1 MEAIAKLKIEESE
14 KCGEIKWY
22 EIKLCRKIVCKLYFP
37 NIFHPNKY
45 SAEFDTFTLSNMPLE
60 RAFGAVIKELNTM
73 YGVTEIKDKQGY
85 PWELLE
91 VFENP
96 LLADVTAAE
105 VKP

>member
-1 MEAIAKLKIEESE
+1 MKAIATLKLINSE

-22 EIKLCRKIVCKLYFP
+22 EIKLGRKVVCNLNFP
-37 NIFHPNKY
+37 NIFHPDTW
-45 SAEFDTFTLSNMPLE
+45 SAEFDTFTLSNIPFK
-60 RAFGAVIKELNTM
+60 RVFKAVSKELNAM
-73 YGVTEIKDKQGY
+73 YGITEIKDKQGY

>member
-1 MEAIAKLKIEESE
+1 MKAIAKLKIENSE
-14 KCGEIKWY
+14 KCGGIKWY
-22 EIKLCRKIVCKLYFP
+22 EIKLSRKIVCKFYFP
-37 NIFHPNKY
+37 NIFHPNKF

-60 RAFGAVIKELNTM
+60 RAFKAVSKELHAM
-73 YGVTEIKDKQGY
+73 YGITEIEDKQGY

-91 VFENP
+91 VFEDS

>member
-1 MEAIAKLKIEESE
+1 MKAIAKLKFINSG

-22 EIKLCRKIVCKLYFP
+22 EIKLGRKVVCNLNFP
-37 NIFHPNKY
+37 NIFHPNKF

-60 RAFGAVIKELNTM
+60 RAFKAVSKELYAM
-73 YGVTEIKDKQGY
+73 YGITEIEDKQGY

-91 VFENP
+91 AFEDS

>member
-1 MEAIAKLKIEESE
+1 MKAIAKLKIEESE
-14 KCGEIKWY
+14 KCGKIKWY
-22 EIKLCRKIVCKLYFP
+22 EIKLCRKIVCKFYFP

-60 RAFGAVIKELNTM
+60 RAFGAVSKELYAM
-73 YGVTEIKDKQGY
+73 YGVTEIKDKQGC

>member
-1 MEAIAKLKIEESE
+1 MKAIAELKIENSE

-37 NIFHPNKY
+37 NIFHPNKC
-45 SAEFDTFTLSNMPLE
+45 SAEFDTFTLSNLPLE
-60 RAFGAVIKELNTM
+60 RAFKAVSKELNAM

-85 PWELLE
+85 SWELLE
-91 VFENP
+91 VFEDP
-96 LLADVTAAE
+96 LLADVTAVE

>member
-1 MEAIAKLKIEESE
+1 MKAIATLKFINSG

-22 EIKLCRKIVCKLYFP
+22 EIKLSRKTVCKFYFP
-37 NIFHPNKY
+37 NIFHPNKF

-60 RAFGAVIKELNTM
+60 RAFKAVSKELHAM
-73 YGVTEIKDKQGY
+73 YGITEIEDKKGY

-91 VFENP
+91 VFEDS

>member
-1 MEAIAKLKIEESE
+1 MKAIATLKITNSE

-37 NIFHPNKY
+37 NIFHPNKC
-45 SAEFDTFTLSNMPLE
+45 SAEFDTFTLSNLPLE
-60 RAFGAVIKELNTM
+60 RAFKAVSKELNAM